1 MTSIAFDSPTS
12 RDRPARRSG
21 RAVLLTRLARALWI
35 APVVLAL
42 AVTLVYPTLFLLAL
56 AVSKSTLGKPFQA
69 FAGLAPLL
77 KVLADPL
84 FLTAVGKSMAYAF
97 AVSAVQ
103 LGLGLAIALLFA
115 SLLKAGR
122 FLVSLVLLPLMTPPV
137 MVGLAWKLMLAPAG
151 GLVNGVLLDWGLT
164 DAPVSFLGSPVLAWA
179 SIAFADVWQWTPFV
193 VILCF
198 AALATLPEGV
208 EEAAMLDGA
217 GPWARF
223 RLVVLPLIMA
233 PLASIFLLKLI
244 LAFKLFDLVS
254 ILTFGGPGFATTTA
268 GFSIY
273 RQAFEQF
280 DVARAAAQTLVY
292 AAVIGL
298 ATLPVV
304 RLHARLAARDGAS

>member
-1 MTSIAFDSPTS
+1 MTSVTFGEAALPQ
-12 RDRPARRSG
+12 RAARRG
-21 RAVLLTRLARALWI
+21 NADALLRALARFVWI

-42 AVTLVYPTLFLLAL
+42 LVTLVYPTAFLVALAL
-56 AVSKSTLGKPFQA
+56 SKSTLGKPFQA
-69 FAGLAPLL
+69 FAGLAPLA
-77 KVLADPL
+77 KVLGDPL
-84 FLTAVGKSMAYAF
+84 FLAAVAKSVLYAF
-97 AVSAVQ
+97 ATSALQ
-103 LGLGLAIALLFA
+103 LALGLGIALLFA
-115 SLLKAGR
+115 SLVKTGR
-122 FLVSLVLLPLMTPPV
+122 LLVSLVLLPLMTPPV
-137 MVGLAWKLMLAPAG
+137 MVGLAWKLMFAPAG
-151 GLVNGVLLDWGLT
+151 GLVNGLLLDWGIVEV
-164 DAPVSFLGSPVLAWA
+164 PVSFLGSPALAWLT
-179 SIAFADVWQWTPFV
+179 IAVADLWQWTPFV
-193 VILCF
+193 VILCV

-217 GPWARF
+217 DAWRRF
-223 RLVVLPLIMA
+223 RLIVLPLIAA

-244 LAFKLFDLVS
+244 LSFKLFDLVS

-304 RLHARLAARDGAS
+304 RLHARLRETHA